1 MDNDE
6 MRIII
11 VGGGVVGYSLA
22 EHLLKEKHELSLVE
36 WDRDL
41 CQALSEK
48 LDLQILVGTG
58 SSPAILRSAGLE
70 QADMVLAVTPNDEV
84 NLVVCSIAAQYGVGR
99 RIARL
104 RNSEFAEGSKL
115 VNLEEMG
122 VTSVI
127 HPEEALVD
135 HLMQYVATP
144 HAVESANFEQ
154 GRILM
159 RGYRVTADMEIANK
173 TPREIRLNIAPDV
186 VLFVALERHGQG
198 MIPDGD
204 TIIEPGDI
212 IYTLFPRE
220 SLERFLQLV
229 GVETKSGRKII
240 ITGDSYSALKLAERL
255 QHTEHNVTFVDPDLE
270 HAKRAADEFDR
281 IDVIH
286 GDCTQDE
293 LLRELNVS
301 AASFFM
307 AVSDGSDYNMLSALL
322 AKAEGAHEIMVT
334 TTGSRHDRLFN
345 SIGIDHVINPRLTTA
360 REILEI
366 IALGGHIGAVVRLSH
381 VDIEAVRFNVDAESS
396 VAGMKIKKLA
406 GKLKKG
412 AIIGLI
418 VREDTML
425 LPDGETSL
433 EAEDHIIV
441 VTRHKN
447 LPAVSKLFRPRTGK

>member
-1 MDNDE
+1 

-36 WDRDL
+36 RDTSL
-41 CQALSEK
+41 CQELSEK
-48 LDLQILVGTG
+48 LDLQILSGSG
-58 SSPAILRSAGLE
+58 SSPAVLRSAGLE
-70 QADMVLAVTPNDEV
+70 QADMVLAVTPEDEV
-84 NLVVCSIAAQYGVGR
+84 NLVVCSIAAQYDVGR

-104 RNSEFAEGSKL
+104 RNSEFAEDSKL
-115 VNLEEMG
+115 VNLEQMG

-135 HLMQYVATP
+135 HLMQFVTTP
-144 HAVESANFEQ
+144 HAVEAANFEQ

-159 RGYRVTADMEIANK
+159 RGYRVTEQMELAHK
-173 TPREIRLNIAPDV
+173 TPREIRQEIAPDV
-186 VLFVALERHGQG
+186 VLFVALERQGEG

-204 TIIEPGDI
+204 TVIQPGDI

-220 SLERFLQLV
+220 SLPRFLQLV
-229 GVETKSGRKII
+229 GVESKNGRKII
-240 ITGDSYSALKLAERL
+240 ITGDSYSALKLAEAL
-255 QHTEHNVTFVDPDLE
+255 QRTEHHVTFVDPDLG
-270 HAKRAADEFDR
+270 HAKRAADEFDK

-286 GDCTQDE
+286 GDCTQDD

-307 AVSDGSDYNMLSALL
+307 AVSNGSDYNMLSALL
-322 AKAEGAHEIMVT
+322 AKAEGAHEIVVT
-334 TTGSRHDRLFN
+334 TTGLRHDRLFN

-366 IALGGHIGAVVRLSH
+366 IARGHIGAVVQLSRA
-381 VDIEAVRFNVDAESS
+381 DIEAVRFNVDANSA

-412 AIIGLI
+412 AIIGVI
-418 VREDTML
+418 IRDDTML

-433 EAEDHIIV
+433 EADDHIIV
-441 VTRHKN
+441 VIQHKN
-447 LPAVSKLFRPRTGK
+447 LAAVSKLFRPRGIKKGI